1 MAKVFRLT
9 KPGAARKGGVNF
21 LGKLLMS
28 TRLAKLIRLLASD
41 KSGEVVAA
49 AGAINRAL
57 AAAGL
62 DIHRLADVVERSPLV
77 PGQMPPPPCDDSTAG
92 DWRAMRRFCADHDT
106 LLSARGKSIRP
117 RYQTLAR
124 QAHAETTRLACLD
137 LPTAAGRRRGF
148 AASAATRR
156 SGAHRRKLHGVKT
169 MADEFPETDLDTP
182 TEHDIDEAYGS
193 RFLGVGGYRRQK
205 TSARKY

>member
-106 LLSARGKSIRP
+106 LLSARERAFVLDIKRWRGRLTPKQHDWLVSI
-117 RYQTLAR
+117 YQ
-124 QAHAETTRLACLD
+124 RL
-137 LPTAAGRRRGF
+137 R
-148 AASAATRR
+148 
-156 SGAHRRKLHGVKT
+156 
-169 MADEFPETDLDTP
+169 DT
-182 TEHDIDEAYGS
+182 
-193 RFLGVGGYRRQK
+193 
-205 TSARKY
+205 